1 MRVLVVEDDRELAE
15 ILRRGLEELLHSVEV
30 ANDGETGRH
39 LALTEEFDL
48 VLLDLMLPRVD
59 GVSICTE
66 LRARGKLT
74 PVIML
79 TARDGVDDRILGLDA
94 GADDYVV
101 KPFSMGELFAR
112 IRALMRRVENRPESV
127 LRAGEL
133 SLDPATDFVLRGDR
147 RIALTAREFALLQY
161 FMQNPGKILSR
172 TLILE
177 NVWDSN
183 YEGLSNVV
191 DVYVN
196 SLRNKLE
203 EHGEPR
209 LIATVRGR
217 GYVLQESADET

>member
-1 MRVLVVEDDRELAE
+1 MRVLVVEDDTELAE
-15 ILRRGLEELLHSVEV
+15 ILRRGLEEQLYSVEV

-39 LALTEEFDL
+39 LAMTEEFG
-48 VLLDLMLPRVD
+48 VILLDLMLPRVD

-66 LRARGKLT
+66 LRARGNLT
-74 PVIML
+74 PLIML
-79 TARDGVDDRILGLDA
+79 TARDRVDDRILGLDA

-101 KPFSMGELFAR
+101 KPFSMGELLAR
-112 IRALMRRVENRPESV
+112 LRALMRRFTERPTET
-127 LRAGEL
+127 LRVGDV
-133 SLDPATDFVLRGDR
+133 SLDPAHDHVFRGDR
-147 RIALTAREFALLQY
+147 KIVLTAREFAVLQY
-161 FMQNPGKILSR
+161 FMQNPGKVLSR

-203 EHGEPR
+203 ENGEAR
-209 LIATVRGR
+209 LIKTVRGR
-217 GYVLQESADET
+217 GYVFEETVDEG